1 MIGTDGG
8 TRTHMVSRTILSRV
22 RLPIPP
28 HRHILIVQLLFWDYN
43 PLVNHFLDHDTE
55 YPPGAASCLPLPD
68 HTPPTASCNNKPNHV
83 YPMRS
88 ATSFL
93 TSS

>member
-28 HRHILIVQLLFWDYN
+28 HRHKYLLNCISFLLNYINIYLIKS
-43 PLVNHFLDHDTE
+43 LV
-55 YPPGAASCLPLPD
+55 
-68 HTPPTASCNNKPNHV
+68 KPNKKCKFFYKIYSIPFTIICILEFK
-83 YPMRS
+83 YPS
-88 ATSFL
+88 I
-93 TSS
+93 